1 MNDVDKLTLELFTNK
16 TQYRKY
22 LAKNEPDLFQEQE
35 MLYFKMRESKSEILN
50 RIEERMTSPNTAS
63 GSTQE
68 LLEHLV
74 SCILQEIETEKRN
87 TEFDSN
93 SFYRG
98 EEEADV
104 LFPPDKMVDS
114 RDEYDEPENREKKSF
129 WSSDRVVQRSS
140 SSEEAII
147 AHYPTNSEFRKRY
160 IRKPTF

>member
-35 MLYFKMRESKSEILN
+35 MLYFKMREFKSEILQ
-50 RIEERMTSPNTAS
+50 RIEERMIYPNTAS

-74 SCILQEIETEKRN
+74 SCIIQEIETEKRN
-87 TEFDSN
+87 TEYESN
-93 SFYRG
+93 TFSRV
-98 EEEADV
+98 EDDADV

-129 WSSDRVVQRSS
+129 WSGDRVVQRSS

-147 AHYPTNSEFRKRY
+147 SHYPTNSEFRKRY